1 MFSGFE
7 LYPRWVP
14 LIYAPRN
21 YWYEPKST
29 VSGRVR
35 GTLRAEPPLRSSG
48 LANLVFG
55 TWSNWFIRVKHLF
68 IDKTMARVLGLGSK
82 VYPSNMP
89 RVLSKDLTQC
99 M

>member
-48 LANLVFG
+48 LANLVFC
-55 TWSNWFIRVKHLF
+55 TWSNWFFRVKHLF
-68 IDKTMARVLGLGSK
+68 IDKTMARVL
-82 VYPSNMP
+82 
-89 RVLSKDLTQC
+89 VLSKDLTQC

>member
-7 LYPRWVP
+7 LYPGWVP

-35 GTLRAEPPLRSSG
+35 GTLGAEPPLRSSQSCF
-48 LANLVFG
+48 LYVVKLVY
-55 TWSNWFIRVKHLF
+55 SSQASVH
-68 IDKTMARVLGLGSK
+68 
-82 VYPSNMP
+82 
-89 RVLSKDLTQC
+89 
-99 M
+99 